1 MHMSMLKSIFGGG
14 QLHQYMYLL
23 RTSLGQF
30 PVGSPRNVLL
40 LLLLSANQYETNALS
55 NWLPNYSIEKIC
67 VQMSNDARIVSV
79 QEYNLSC

>member
-1 MHMSMLKSIFGGG
+1 
-14 QLHQYMYLL
+14 MYLL

-67 VQMSNDARIVSV
+67 VQMSNDTHIVSV
-79 QEYNLSC
+79 QEYNSLLLTHRWWQKIIWHVQG